1 MKVFEFIFNPGD
13 KQDLLFDSFCYE
25 PGSSQEQK
33 LGSLYIIGELKNAL
47 PQDSRLIN
55 NLAFLLK
62 REYYSGSSAEATLKK
77 ALKKANDFL
86 SEKTKLGNV
95 SWLGNLSLTV
105 ISLHDLDLIF
115 SKDGKTKVL
124 LLRPGH
130 ITDIGKTLEIEEFE
144 PYPLK
149 IFTNIVGGKFLEN
162 DKIIVLTEEVF
173 EFFSKTALL
182 EKISLAPDQKALKEL
197 FQDKEKEFSHLR
209 GICFLLFLTKEISPK
224 SELIFKK
231 MATPLSLKDVF
242 SPTQRFFSAFNQS
255 LRRIFSKLDFSKLKL
270 KLLNGVS
277 LPKIN
282 WPQLKVSDFKLSLE
296 WENKEARR
304 NLLLIFILVSFLI
317 LGFLFAQKE
326 EEIKARSFRDRLIS
340 LQEKVVKA
348 QGYLALSQNEKA
360 NNLFKEA
367 FEDTLPLSSEN
378 SSVSKEALVL
388 KALVEKNLVGLSQ
401 LEELPDPRL
410 LFSFANQNFVPQHLV
425 VLDKT
430 LYFFSPYE
438 REIVKLVSDHEL
450 ERIGVD
456 EGFSFAVPGNR
467 EIILFTKPNKISFLT
482 DDKIELA
489 FSLKLPDA
497 ETSFAGL
504 SSFKGSLYFLEKGT
518 GKIFKYQYPLAIN
531 REEPQSWIQAGERK
545 PLGARSIGVT
555 GSVFILSED
564 NSIWEYQAGQLKK
577 IMNLS
582 VFPFPKRLIKLVI
595 WPPFSRFAILE
606 PSEKRVILIN
616 RSGSL
621 IKQFRSEKFLGLKDA
636 AFSSDGKFLYL
647 LSGLEVYQLEL

>member
-1 MKVFEFIFNPGD
+1 MKIFEFHFNPGA
-13 KQDLLFDSFCYE
+13 KPDLIFDSFCYE

-62 REYYSGSSAEATLKK
+62 REYYSGSLPEAALKK

-115 SKDGKTKVL
+115 SKDGKTKVF

-162 DKIIVLTEEVF
+162 DKIIILTEEVF

-197 FQDKEKEFSHLR
+197 FQNKEKEFSSLR

-242 SPTQRFFSAFNQS
+242 SPARRFFSTFCQ
-255 LRRIFSKLDFSKLKL
+255 IFSKLDFSI
-270 KLLNGVS
+270 KLLNGMS

-282 WPQLKVSDFKLSLE
+282 WPQLKVSDFKLSLD

-317 LGFLFAQKE
+317 LGFLFAQRDE
-326 EEIKARSFRDRLIS
+326 ETKASLSRDRLIS

-360 NNLFKEA
+360 DNLFKEA
-367 FEDTLPLSSEN
+367 FEDILPLSSEN
-378 SSVSKEALVL
+378 SPVSKEAL
-388 KALVEKNLVGLSQ
+388 ALQSLIEKNLVGLSK
-401 LEELPDPRL
+401 LEELPDPQL
-410 LFSFANQNFVPQHLV
+410 LFSFTDSDFIPQYLV
-425 VLDKT
+425 VLDKA

-438 REIVKLVSDHEL
+438 KKIAKLASNHEL
-450 ERIGVD
+450 KMISVD
-456 EGFSFAVPGNR
+456 EGFSFGVPGNN
-467 EIILFTKPNKISFLT
+467 EIILFTKPNKVSFLA
-482 DDKIELA
+482 DDKVEAA

-518 GKIFKYQYPLAIN
+518 GKVFKYQYPLTIN
-531 REEPQSWIQAGERK
+531 REEPQSWIRAGERK
-545 PLGARSIGVT
+545 PLAARSIGVT
-555 GSVFILSED
+555 GSVFILGED

-577 IMNLS
+577 TMSLS
-582 VFPFPKRLIKLVI
+582 VFPFPKRLMKLVI
-595 WPPFSRFAILE
+595 WPPFLGFTILE

-616 RSGSL
+616 QSGSL
-621 IKQFRSEKFLGLKDA
+621 IRQFRSEKFLGLKDA

-647 LSGLEVYQLEL
+647 LSGLDVYQLEL